1 MADKWDKQ
9 LMQLLRRTGEELK
22 RSGEEL
28 RVEAQRLL
36 TEVRDPA
43 NQAKVR
49 AGVEE
54 LKTWAKQAGREA
66 TELLETTVRKVEG
79 AVESTFQS
87 RAGQTAAKPAAPAT
101 ADAAAAPA
109 PARAGPAAKK
119 APGKTIGKKAASRPT
134 RPATGGGPKP
144 RPKTVGKRKR
154 PASP

>member
-54 LKTWAKQAGREA
+54 LKTWAKQAGRDA

-87 RAGQTAAKPAAPAT
+87 RAAQQAPTTPATPAA
-101 ADAAAAPA
+101 
-109 PARAGPAAKK
+109 
-119 APGKTIGKKAASRPT
+119 
-134 RPATGGGPKP
+134 
-144 RPKTVGKRKR
+144 
-154 PASP
+154 

>member
-54 LKTWAKQAGREA
+54 LKTWAKQAGRDA

-87 RAGQTAAKPAAPAT
+87 RAAQQAPTAPATPAAPA
-101 ADAAAAPA
+101 ARPAA
-109 PARAGPAAKK
+109 PAAKK
-119 APGKTIGKKAASRPT
+119 APGKTIGKKAGA
-134 RPATGGGPKP
+134 RPARTPPAGGAKP

>member
-87 RAGQTAAKPAAPAT
+87 RAGQGASKPASGDAAAPA

-109 PARAGPAAKK
+109 RPAPAAKK
-119 APGKTIGKKAASRPT
+119 APGKTIGKKAAT
-134 RPATGGGPKP
+134 RPATGGGAKP